1 MNYFENN
8 LVINQSIRVI
18 EDASKEAIE
27 VVFNCHDKSIF
38 CLRQRFKTKYWCKKF
53 AQDYWISI
61 NQDIK
66 RKCISCPKRKKCE

>member
-1 MNYFENN
+1 MNYFLNN
-8 LVINQSIRVI
+8 LVINQSIRVL

-27 VVFNCHDKSIF
+27 VVFNCHDKILF
-38 CLRQRFKTKYWCKKF
+38 CLRQWFKTKYWCKKF

-66 RKCISCPKRKKCE
+66 RNVFHVQKEKKCE